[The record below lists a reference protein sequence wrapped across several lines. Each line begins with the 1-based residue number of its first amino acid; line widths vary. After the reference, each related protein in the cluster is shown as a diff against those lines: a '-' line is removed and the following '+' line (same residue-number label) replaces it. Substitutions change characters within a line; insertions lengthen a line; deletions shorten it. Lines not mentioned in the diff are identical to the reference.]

1 MAINIKNFI
10 NVKNKLSK
18 MKDFQDL
25 GHIDGISISA
35 ITADLYG
42 DGRDDITLFYF
53 SEGAKYASVY
63 TKSTIVSENIKFNL
77 QLKNKLVKALFIN
90 TKNANTFTGKQG
102 FESIKELSKYLSKEL
117 TLRASRAEV
126 GTNDVVKPNQI
137 LFASTGVIGETYP
150 VEKIKNKI
158 PDLVASLK
166 TVQNKYVWIKAA
178 SAIKTTDTIP
188 KLAFEECKI
197 GEKNVKIYGIAKGSG
212 MIAPNMATML
222 AFIFTDADLSANIL
236 KSLLKR
242 NIDSTFNAITVDGDT
257 STNDMLTFF
266 STGKVN
272 NPNIENIL
280 DPRLI
285 NFEKK
290 LHNVMLNLSLQIIKD
305 GEGAKKFLKINIRKA
320 QNYQS
325 AKKIAFSIANSPLI
339 KTAIAGEDPNWGRV
353 IMAIGKSGENV
364 NVKKLN
370 IKFGELS
377 IIKNGELN
385 SEYDEKIV
393 QEYMEW
399 DSIEINVEMN
409 MGEGNYIAY
418 TCDFTKD
425 YIDINADYRSQY

>member
-1 MAINIKNFI
+1 MAINIKNFL

-18 MKDFQDL
+18 MRDFQDL

-63 TKSTIVSENIKFNL
+63 TKSKIVSENIKFNL

-166 TVQNKYVWIKAA
+166 TVQNKYVWVKAA

-285 NFEKK
+285 DFEKK

-305 GEGAKKFLKINIRKA
+305 GEGAKKLLKINISKA

-325 AKKIAFSIANSPLI
+325 ARKIAFSIANSPLI

-425 YIDINADYRSQY
+425 YIDINTDYRT

>member
-1 MAINIKNFI
+1 MAINIKNFL
-10 NVKNKLSK
+10 NVKTKLSK
-18 MKDFQDL
+18 MRDFQDL

-63 TKSTIVSENIKFNL
+63 TKSKIVSENIKFNL

-102 FESIKELSKYLSKEL
+102 FESIRELSKYLSKEL

-166 TVQNKYVWIKAA
+166 TVQNKYVWVKAA
-178 SAIKTTDTIP
+178 SAITTTDTIP

-242 NIDSTFNAITVDGDT
+242 NIDTTFNAITVDGDT

-280 DPRLI
+280 DPRLTD
-285 NFEKK
+285 FEKK

-305 GEGAKKFLKINIRKA
+305 GEGAKKF
-320 QNYQS
+320 
-325 AKKIAFSIANSPLI
+325 
-339 KTAIAGEDPNWGRV
+339 
-353 IMAIGKSGENV
+353 
-364 NVKKLN
+364 
-370 IKFGELS
+370 
-377 IIKNGELN
+377 
-385 SEYDEKIV
+385 
-393 QEYMEW
+393 
-399 DSIEINVEMN
+399 
-409 MGEGNYIAY
+409 
-418 TCDFTKD
+418 
-425 YIDINADYRSQY
+425 

>member
-1 MAINIKNFI
+1 MAINIKNFL

-18 MKDFQDL
+18 MRDFQDL

-63 TKSTIVSENIKFNL
+63 TKSKIVSENIKFNL

-285 NFEKK
+285 IFEKK

-305 GEGAKKFLKINIRKA
+305 GEGAKKLLKIHISKA

-325 AKKIAFSIANSPLI
+325 ARKIAFSIANSPLI

-425 YIDINADYRSQY
+425 YIDINTDYRN

>member
-1 MAINIKNFI
+1 MAINIKNFL

-18 MKDFQDL
+18 MRDFQDL

-63 TKSTIVSENIKFNL
+63 TKSKIVSENIKFNL

-305 GEGAKKFLKINIRKA
+305 GEGAKKLVKINISKA

-325 AKKIAFSIANSPLI
+325 ARKIAFSIANSPLI

-409 MGEGNYIAY
+409 MGEGNFTAY
-418 TCDFTKD
+418 TCDLTKD
-425 YIDINADYRSQY
+425 YIDINTDYRT

>member
-1 MAINIKNFI
+1 MAINIKNFL
-10 NVKNKLSK
+10 NTKNKLSK
-18 MKDFQDL
+18 MRDFQDL
-25 GHIDGISISA
+25 GHIEGISISA

-63 TKSTIVSENIKFNL
+63 TKSKIVSENIKFNL

-166 TVQNKYVWIKAA
+166 TVQNKYVWVKAA

-272 NPNIENIL
+272 NSNIENIL

-305 GEGAKKFLKINIRKA
+305 GEGAKKLLKINISKA

-325 AKKIAFSIANSPLI
+325 ARKIAFSIANSPLI

-370 IKFGELS
+370 IKFGEFS

-393 QEYMEW
+393 QKYMEW

-409 MGEGNYIAY
+409 MGEGNFTAY

-425 YIDINADYRSQY
+425 YIDINTDYRT

>member
-1 MAINIKNFI
+1 MAINIKNFL

-18 MKDFQDL
+18 MRDFQDL

-63 TKSTIVSENIKFNL
+63 TKSKIVSENIKFNL

-150 VEKIKNKI
+150 VEKIKKKI

-305 GEGAKKFLKINIRKA
+305 GEGAKKLLKINISKA

-325 AKKIAFSIANSPLI
+325 ARKIAFSIANSPLI

-425 YIDINADYRSQY
+425 YIDINTDYRT

>member
-1 MAINIKNFI
+1 MAINIKNFLD
-10 NVKNKLSK
+10 VKNKLSK
-18 MKDFQDL
+18 MRDFQDL

-63 TKSTIVSENIKFNL
+63 TKSKIVSENIKFNL

-166 TVQNKYVWIKAA
+166 TVQNKYVWVKAA

-305 GEGAKKFLKINIRKA
+305 GEGAKKLLKINISKA

-364 NVKKLN
+364 NEKKLN

-409 MGEGNYIAY
+409 MGEGNFTAY

-425 YIDINADYRSQY
+425 YIDINTDYRT

>member
-1 MAINIKNFI
+1 MAINIKNFL

-18 MKDFQDL
+18 MRDFQDL

-63 TKSTIVSENIKFNL
+63 TKSKIVSENIKFNL

-90 TKNANTFTGKQG
+90 TKSANTFTGKQG

-285 NFEKK
+285 IFEKK

-305 GEGAKKFLKINIRKA
+305 GEGAKKLLKIHISKA

-325 AKKIAFSIANSPLI
+325 ARKIAFSIANSPLI

-385 SEYDEKIV
+385 SEYDEKIA

-425 YIDINADYRSQY
+425 YIDINTDYRT

>member
-1 MAINIKNFI
+1 MAINIKNFLNI
-10 NVKNKLSK
+10 KNKLSK
-18 MKDFQDL
+18 MRDFQDL

-63 TKSTIVSENIKFNL
+63 TKSKIVSENIKFNL

-305 GEGAKKFLKINIRKA
+305 GEGAKKLLKINISKA

-325 AKKIAFSIANSPLI
+325 ARKIAFSIANSPLI

-425 YIDINADYRSQY
+425 YIDINTDYRN

>member
-1 MAINIKNFI
+1 MAINIKNFL

-18 MKDFQDL
+18 MRDFQDL

-63 TKSTIVSENIKFNL
+63 TKSKIVSENIKFNL

-117 TLRASRAEV
+117 TLRASRAEI

-166 TVQNKYVWIKAA
+166 TVQNKYVLVKAA

-222 AFIFTDADLSANIL
+222 AFIFTDADISANIL

-305 GEGAKKFLKINIRKA
+305 GEGAKKLLKINISKA

-325 AKKIAFSIANSPLI
+325 ARKIAFSIANSPLI

-377 IIKNGELN
+377 IIKNGELD

-393 QEYMEW
+393 QKYMEW

-425 YIDINADYRSQY
+425 YIDINTDYRT

>member
-1 MAINIKNFI
+1 MTINIKNFL

-18 MKDFQDL
+18 MRDFQDL

-63 TKSTIVSENIKFNL
+63 TKSKIVSENIKFNL

-166 TVQNKYVWIKAA
+166 TVQNKYVWVKAA

-272 NPNIENIL
+272 NSNIENIL

-305 GEGAKKFLKINIRKA
+305 GEGAKKLLKINISKA

-425 YIDINADYRSQY
+425 YIDINTDYRT

>member
-1 MAINIKNFI
+1 MAINIKNFL

-18 MKDFQDL
+18 MRDFQDL

-63 TKSTIVSENIKFNL
+63 TKSKIVSENIKFNL

-102 FESIKELSKYLSKEL
+102 FESIRELSKYLSKEL

-266 STGKVN
+266 STGKVD

-305 GEGAKKFLKINIRKA
+305 GEGAKKLVKINISKA

-325 AKKIAFSIANSPLI
+325 ARKIAFSIANSPLI

-425 YIDINADYRSQY
+425 YIDINTDYRN

>member
-1 MAINIKNFI
+1 MAINIKNFL

-18 MKDFQDL
+18 MRDFQDL

-117 TLRASRAEV
+117 TLRASRDEV

-305 GEGAKKFLKINIRKA
+305 GEGAKKLLKINISKA

-325 AKKIAFSIANSPLI
+325 ARKIAFSIANSPLI

-425 YIDINADYRSQY
+425 YIDINTDYRT

>member
-1 MAINIKNFI
+1 MAINIKNFL

-18 MKDFQDL
+18 MRDFQDL
-25 GHIDGISISA
+25 GHIDGISISS

-63 TKSTIVSENIKFNL
+63 TKSKIVSENIKFNL

-285 NFEKK
+285 DFEKK

-305 GEGAKKFLKINIRKA
+305 GEGAKKLLKINISKA

-325 AKKIAFSIANSPLI
+325 ARKIAFSIANSPLI

-364 NVKKLN
+364 NEKKLN

-425 YIDINADYRSQY
+425 YIDINTDYRT

>member
-1 MAINIKNFI
+1 MAINIKNFL
-10 NVKNKLSK
+10 NVKTKLSK
-18 MKDFQDL
+18 MRDFQDL

-63 TKSTIVSENIKFNL
+63 TKSKIVSENIKFNL

-166 TVQNKYVWIKAA
+166 TVQNKYVWVKAA
-178 SAIKTTDTIP
+178 SAITTTDTIP

-242 NIDSTFNAITVDGDT
+242 NIDSTFNAITVDVDT

-305 GEGAKKFLKINIRKA
+305 GEGAKKLLKINISKA

-325 AKKIAFSIANSPLI
+325 ARKIAFSIANSPLI

-370 IKFGELS
+370 IKFGEFS

-425 YIDINADYRSQY
+425 YIDINTDYRT

>member
-1 MAINIKNFI
+1 MAINIKNFL

-53 SEGAKYASVY
+53 NEGAKYASVY
-63 TKSTIVSENIKFNL
+63 TKSKIVSENIKFNL

-166 TVQNKYVWIKAA
+166 TVQNKYVWVKAA

-285 NFEKK
+285 IFEKK

-305 GEGAKKFLKINIRKA
+305 GEGAKKLLKIHISKA

-325 AKKIAFSIANSPLI
+325 ARKIAFSIANSPLI

-370 IKFGELS
+370 IKFGDLS

-385 SEYDEKIV
+385 SEYDEKIA

-425 YIDINADYRSQY
+425 YIDINTDYRN

>member
-1 MAINIKNFI
+1 MAINIKNFL

-18 MKDFQDL
+18 MRDFQDL
-25 GHIDGISISA
+25 GHLDGISISA

-63 TKSTIVSENIKFNL
+63 TKSKIVSENIKFNL

-117 TLRASRAEV
+117 TLRASRAEI

-197 GEKNVKIYGIAKGSG
+197 GEKSVKIYGIAKGSG

-290 LHNVMLNLSLQIIKD
+290 LHKVMLNLSLQIIKD
-305 GEGAKKFLKINIRKA
+305 GEGAKKLLKINISKA

-325 AKKIAFSIANSPLI
+325 ARKIAFSIANSPLI

-370 IKFGELS
+370 IKFGEFS

-385 SEYDEKIV
+385 SEYDEKNV
-393 QEYMEW
+393 QEYMRW
-399 DSIEINVEMN
+399 DFIEINVEMN

-418 TCDFTKD
+418 TCDFTKE
-425 YIDINADYRSQY
+425 YIDINTDYRS

>member
-1 MAINIKNFI
+1 MAINIKNFL

-18 MKDFQDL
+18 MRDFQDL

-53 SEGAKYASVY
+53 NEGAKYASLY
-63 TKSTIVSENIKFNL
+63 TKSKIVSENIKFNL

-305 GEGAKKFLKINIRKA
+305 GEGAKKLLKINISKA

-325 AKKIAFSIANSPLI
+325 ARKIAFSIANSPLI

-377 IIKNGELN
+377 VIKNGELN

-409 MGEGNYIAY
+409 MGEGNFTAY

-425 YIDINADYRSQY
+425 YIDINTDYRN

>member
-1 MAINIKNFI
+1 MAINIKNFL

-18 MKDFQDL
+18 MRDFQDL

-63 TKSTIVSENIKFNL
+63 TKSKIVSENIKFNL

-102 FESIKELSKYLSKEL
+102 FESIKELSKCLSKEL
-117 TLRASRAEV
+117 TLRASRAKV
-126 GTNDVVKPNQI
+126 GTNDVVKANQI

-166 TVQNKYVWIKAA
+166 TVQNKYVWVKAA

-305 GEGAKKFLKINIRKA
+305 GEGAKKLLKINISKA

-325 AKKIAFSIANSPLI
+325 ARKIAFSIANSPLI

-425 YIDINADYRSQY
+425 YIDINTDYRN

>member
-1 MAINIKNFI
+1 MAINIKNFL

-18 MKDFQDL
+18 MRDFQDL

-63 TKSTIVSENIKFNL
+63 TKSKIVSENIKFNL

-305 GEGAKKFLKINIRKA
+305 GEGAKKFLKINISKA

-325 AKKIAFSIANSPLI
+325 ARKIAFSIANSPLI

-385 SEYDEKIV
+385 SEYDEKIA

-425 YIDINADYRSQY
+425 YIDINTDYRN

>member
-1 MAINIKNFI
+1 MAINIKNFL

-18 MKDFQDL
+18 MRDFQDL

-63 TKSTIVSENIKFNL
+63 TKSKIVSENIKFNL

-166 TVQNKYVWIKAA
+166 TVQNKYVWVKAA

-222 AFIFTDADLSANIL
+222 AFIFTDADLSTSIL

-272 NPNIENIL
+272 NSNIENIL

-305 GEGAKKFLKINIRKA
+305 GEGAKKLLKINISKA

-325 AKKIAFSIANSPLI
+325 ARKIAFSIANSPLI

-370 IKFGELS
+370 IKFGEIS
-377 IIKNGELN
+377 IIKDGELN
-385 SEYDEKIV
+385 SEYDEKVV

-425 YIDINADYRSQY
+425 YIDINTDYRT

>member
-1 MAINIKNFI
+1 MAINIKNFL

-18 MKDFQDL
+18 MRDFQDL

-63 TKSTIVSENIKFNL
+63 TKSKIVSENIKFNL

-126 GTNDVVKPNQI
+126 GTNDVVRPNQI

-222 AFIFTDADLSANIL
+222 AFIFTDADLSTNIL

-305 GEGAKKFLKINIRKA
+305 GEGAKKLLKINISKA

-370 IKFGELS
+370 IKFGEIS
-377 IIKNGELN
+377 IIKDGELN
-385 SEYDEKIV
+385 SEYDEKVV

-425 YIDINADYRSQY
+425 YIDINTDYRT

>member
-1 MAINIKNFI
+1 MAINIRNFF
-10 NVKNKLSK
+10 NVKSKLSK
-18 MKDFQDL
+18 MRDFQDL
-25 GHIDGISISA
+25 GHIEGISISA

-63 TKSTIVSENIKFNL
+63 TKSKIVSENIKFNL

-166 TVQNKYVWIKAA
+166 TVQNKYVWVKAA

-222 AFIFTDADLSANIL
+222 AFIFTDADLSTSIL

-242 NIDSTFNAITVDGDT
+242 NIDTTFNAITVDGDT

-305 GEGAKKFLKINIRKA
+305 GEGAKKLLKINISKA

-325 AKKIAFSIANSPLI
+325 ARKIAFSIANSPLI

-385 SEYDEKIV
+385 YEYDEKIV

-409 MGEGNYIAY
+409 IGEGNYIAY

-425 YIDINADYRSQY
+425 YIDINTDYRT

>member
-1 MAINIKNFI
+1 MAINIRNFL

-18 MKDFQDL
+18 MRDFQDL
-25 GHIDGISISA
+25 DHIEGISISA

-63 TKSTIVSENIKFNL
+63 TKSKIVSENIKFNL

-166 TVQNKYVWIKAA
+166 TVQNKYVWVKAA

-222 AFIFTDADLSANIL
+222 AFIFTDADLSTSIL

-272 NPNIENIL
+272 NSNIENIL

-305 GEGAKKFLKINIRKA
+305 GEGAKKLLKINISKA

-385 SEYDEKIV
+385 YEYDEKIV
-393 QEYMEW
+393 QEYMGW

-425 YIDINADYRSQY
+425 YIDINADYRS

>member
-1 MAINIKNFI
+1 MAINIKNFL

-18 MKDFQDL
+18 MRDFQDL
-25 GHIDGISISA
+25 GHIEGISISA

-63 TKSTIVSENIKFNL
+63 TKSKIVSENIKFNL

-166 TVQNKYVWIKAA
+166 TVQNKYVWVKAA

-305 GEGAKKFLKINIRKA
+305 GEGAKKLLKINISKA

-425 YIDINADYRSQY
+425 YIDINTDYRT

>member
-1 MAINIKNFI
+1 MAINIRNFL

-18 MKDFQDL
+18 MRDFQDL
-25 GHIDGISISA
+25 DHIDGISISA

-63 TKSTIVSENIKFNL
+63 TKSKIVSENIKFNL

-102 FESIKELSKYLSKEL
+102 FESIRELSKYLSKEL

-166 TVQNKYVWIKAA
+166 TVQNKYVWVKAA

-290 LHNVMLNLSLQIIKD
+290 LHNVMLNLCLQIIKD
-305 GEGAKKFLKINIRKA
+305 GEGAKKFLKINISKA

-325 AKKIAFSIANSPLI
+325 ARKIAFSIANSPLI

-370 IKFGELS
+370 IKFGEFS
-377 IIKNGELN
+377 IIKNGELD

-409 MGEGNYIAY
+409 IGEGNYIAY

-425 YIDINADYRSQY
+425 YIDINTDYRT

>member
-1 MAINIKNFI
+1 MAINIKNFL

-18 MKDFQDL
+18 MRDFQDL

-63 TKSTIVSENIKFNL
+63 TKSKIVSENIKFNL

-150 VEKIKNKI
+150 VEKIKKQI

-166 TVQNKYVWIKAA
+166 TVQNKYVWVKAA

-272 NPNIENIL
+272 NPSIENIL

-305 GEGAKKFLKINIRKA
+305 GEGAKKLLKINISKA

-325 AKKIAFSIANSPLI
+325 ARKIAFSIANSPLI

-425 YIDINADYRSQY
+425 YIDINTDYRT

>member
-1 MAINIKNFI
+1 MAINIKNFL

-18 MKDFQDL
+18 MRDFQDL

-53 SEGAKYASVY
+53 NEGAKYASVY
-63 TKSTIVSENIKFNL
+63 TKSKIVSENIKFNL

-102 FESIKELSKYLSKEL
+102 FESIKELAKYLAKEL

-305 GEGAKKFLKINIRKA
+305 GEGAKKLLKIHISKA

-325 AKKIAFSIANSPLI
+325 ARKIAFSIANSPLI

-425 YIDINADYRSQY
+425 YIDINTDYRN

>member
-1 MAINIKNFI
+1 MAINIKNFL

-18 MKDFQDL
+18 MRDFQDL
-25 GHIDGISISA
+25 GHLDGISISA

-63 TKSTIVSENIKFNL
+63 TKSKIVSENIKFNL

-102 FESIKELSKYLSKEL
+102 FESIKELAKYLSKEL

-150 VEKIKNKI
+150 VEKIKKKI

-166 TVQNKYVWIKAA
+166 TVQNKYVWVKAA

-290 LHNVMLNLSLQIIKD
+290 LHKVMLNLSLQIIKD
-305 GEGAKKFLKINIRKA
+305 GEGAKKLLKINISKA

-325 AKKIAFSIANSPLI
+325 ARKIAFSIANSPLI

-377 IIKNGELN
+377 IIKNGELD

-425 YIDINADYRSQY
+425 YIDINTDYRT

>member
-1 MAINIKNFI
+1 MAINIKNFL

-18 MKDFQDL
+18 MRDFQDL

-63 TKSTIVSENIKFNL
+63 TKSKIVSENIKFNL

-102 FESIKELSKYLSKEL
+102 FESIKELSKHLSKEL

-305 GEGAKKFLKINIRKA
+305 GEGAKKLLKINISKA

-325 AKKIAFSIANSPLI
+325 ARKIAFSIANSPLI

-425 YIDINADYRSQY
+425 YIDINTDYRT

>member
-1 MAINIKNFI
+1 MAINIKNFL

-18 MKDFQDL
+18 MRDFQDL

-63 TKSTIVSENIKFNL
+63 TKSKIVSENIKFNL

-305 GEGAKKFLKINIRKA
+305 GEGAKKLLKINISKA

-325 AKKIAFSIANSPLI
+325 ARKIAFSIANSPLI

-425 YIDINADYRSQY
+425 YIDINTNYRS

>member
-1 MAINIKNFI
+1 MAINIKNFL

-18 MKDFQDL
+18 MRDFQDL

-53 SEGAKYASVY
+53 REGAKYASVY

-242 NIDSTFNAITVDGDT
+242 NIDRTFNAITVDGDT

-305 GEGAKKFLKINIRKA
+305 GEGAKKFLKINISKA

-325 AKKIAFSIANSPLI
+325 ARKIAFSIANSPLI

-377 IIKNGELN
+377 IIKNGELD

-393 QEYMEW
+393 QKYMEW

-425 YIDINADYRSQY
+425 YIDINTDYRS

>member
-1 MAINIKNFI
+1 MTINIKNFL

-18 MKDFQDL
+18 MRDFQDL
-25 GHIDGISISA
+25 DHIDGISISA

-63 TKSTIVSENIKFNL
+63 TKSKIVSENIKFNL

-285 NFEKK
+285 DFEKK

-305 GEGAKKFLKINIRKA
+305 GEGAKKLLKINISKA

-325 AKKIAFSIANSPLI
+325 ARKIAFSIANSPLI

-425 YIDINADYRSQY
+425 YIDINTDYRT

>member
-1 MAINIKNFI
+1 MPKKICFA
-10 NVKNKLSK
+10 VS
-18 MKDFQDL
+18 
-25 GHIDGISISA
+25 
-35 ITADLYG
+35 
-42 DGRDDITLFYF
+42 TLTQIESLIEFRKW
-53 SEGAKYASVY
+53 GK
-63 TKSTIVSENIKFNL
+63 I
-77 QLKNKLVKALFIN
+77 KALFIN

-137 LFASTGVIGETYP
+137 LFASTGAIGETYP

-166 TVQNKYVWIKAA
+166 TVQNKYVWVKAA

-305 GEGAKKFLKINIRKA
+305 GEGAKKFLKINISKA

-325 AKKIAFSIANSPLI
+325 ARKIAFSIANSPLI

-425 YIDINADYRSQY
+425 YIDINADYRS